1 MRELNRKVVLLWVAI
16 SAVSCLAKSE
26 HFVVAHP
33 WRVFYSPKPLEVA
46 AQGVKSY
53 DQQLTLPSGETL
65 KAMDLSFGNDGR
77 CCLDGLLGIKQREDH
92 WELDEKDN
100 HYALLVNELEVSAD
114 VTVTVGVA
122 AEWLVSFY
130 LQGHRVYTTWPDGV
144 PGGVDYT
151 QNLFPLQLKK
161 GRNLVEIYTRRGLCP
176 WKLSFGDAPKVCYA
190 RENAGVSLRER
201 IDQTC
206 KVKRES
212 IWYGHHRIHFDF
224 RGHSAWIV
232 EPSVE
237 PLQGMPWTWTM
248 QWAEAFVPRTGVVD
262 LLKAG
267 YHHATIDLFGTRM
280 SDEGVEIAAAFQQFL
295 VGQLGFAAKTRLIG
309 PSWGGF
315 FSMRYAGLHPENVAR
330 IYLDSPLLTFDGYR
344 KAEGREA
351 MLSRIGPWATLEPKD
366 RKWTPMP
373 QMPIN
378 YTETI
383 AKAGIPVFL
392 VYGGQDQTV
401 NPTLNSQPFIDR
413 IKKAGG
419 KLTVDA
425 RPFCGH
431 HPHGF
436 DYENRRTILDFL
448 MAK

>member
-1 MRELNRKVVLLWVAI
+1 MTRIGITLGCAALLGLSGWAEP
-16 SAVSCLAKSE
+16 AAEGLEAK
-26 HFVVAHP
+26 
-33 WRVFYSPKPLEVA
+33 VA
-46 AQGVKSY
+46 AV
-53 DQQLTLPSGETL
+53 
-65 KAMDLSFGNDGR
+65 
-77 CCLDGLLGIKQREDH
+77 
-92 WELDEKDN
+92 
-100 HYALLVNELEVSAD
+100 
-114 VTVTVGVA
+114 
-122 AEWLVSFY
+122 
-130 LQGHRVYTTWPDGV
+130 
-144 PGGVDYT
+144 
-151 QNLFPLQLKK
+151 
-161 GRNLVEIYTRRGLCP
+161 
-176 WKLSFGDAPKVCYA
+176 
-190 RENAGVSLRER
+190 
-201 IDQTC
+201 C
-206 KVKRES
+206 KVS
-212 IWYGHHRIHFDF
+212 GSDTWYGHRRVKFDF
-224 RGHSAWIV
+224 RGHAAWVV

-237 PLQGMPWTWTM
+237 PLQGKPWTWTM

-280 SDEGVEIAAAFQQFL
+280 SDEGVEIAAAFQKFL

-351 MLSRIGPWATLEPKD
+351 MLSRIGPWSALEPKD

-401 NPTLNSQPFIDR
+401 DPTLNSLPFIDR
-413 IKKAGG
+413 FKKAGG

-436 DYENRRTILDFL
+436 DYENRQTILDFL
-448 MAK
+448 LAK